1 MIMCI
6 LLILVY
12 LMLSAWNSLV
22 PPGSSLCPQLWGA
35 SGLSGGRAMASHVDV
50 ENPWVS
56 VGKWYTWWVFHI
68 YVSQYFYSN
77 PTFFDR
83 KRFKLSQVLVG
94 LDLVGRNFDF
104 LSFFTDAMLNVY
116 HHSILLF
123 SFIVH
128 VSWMVIYGIIG
139 DHVIKWR

>member
-56 VGKWYTWWVFHI
+56 VGK
-68 YVSQYFYSN
+68 
-77 PTFFDR
+77 
-83 KRFKLSQVLVG
+83 
-94 LDLVGRNFDF
+94 
-104 LSFFTDAMLNVY
+104 
-116 HHSILLF
+116 
-123 SFIVH
+123 
-128 VSWMVIYGIIG
+128 
-139 DHVIKWR
+139 